1 MELVKP
7 GQLVLVK
14 FPQTDLNEGKLR
26 PVLILC
32 KLPGNFDDWLVCMVS
47 TKFRQFIDDIDD
59 EINEND
65 ADFHLSGLKTSCVFR
80 VLRIAIVN
88 RKIMIGKTGEISG
101 TRLQRIKTKISEWIV
116 KK

>member
-7 GQLVLVK
+7 GQMVLVK

-32 KLPGNFDDWLVCMVS
+32 KLPGNFDDWLVCMVT
-47 TKFRQFIDDIDD
+47 TKFRQFIDDVDD
-59 EINEND
+59 EIKESD
-65 ADFHLSGLKTSCVFR
+65 TDFQLSGLKSACVVR
-80 VLRIAIVN
+80 VLRIAVVN
-88 RKIMIGKTGEISG
+88 REIMIGKTGEISG
-101 TRLQRIKTKISEWIV
+101 TRLQRIKKSISEWI